1 MQEIPFRAVALRAA
15 AAVAVLALAACSS
28 NTATDDREAGPTGQP
43 SSAASPESSAGDAPP
58 LAFAPVRTSTPG
70 ACPSS
75 AQEGTWLADTN
86 DPESPVCYG
95 VQEDTALRVTGPVE
109 AEAEFAEEQ
118 GTWLVNVSLA
128 GADAERFGE
137 LTERLSTQSPPQNR
151 LAIVLGEWEAEPR
164 VLSAP
169 SVAAPLRDGRL
180 QISGTFTQD
189 SARALATE
197 LNR

>member
-1 MQEIPFRAVALRAA
+1 MQENLFRTVALRAA

-28 NTATDDREAGPTGQP
+28 ETADDDREPGPSGRP
-43 SSAASPESSAGDAPP
+43 SSAAPSESSTGDAPP

-75 AQEGTWLADTN
+75 AREGTWLADTT

-95 VQEDTALRVTGPVE
+95 VQEDTALRVSGPVE
-109 AEAEFAEEQ
+109 AEAAFAEEQ
-118 GTWLVNVSLA
+118 GTWLVNVSLD
-128 GADAERFGE
+128 GADAKRFGE
-137 LTERLSTQSPPQNR
+137 LTERLSKQAPPQNQ

-169 SVAAPLRDGRL
+169 SVVQPLRGQL
-180 QISGTFTQD
+180 QISGAFTQD
-189 SARALATE
+189 SARALAAE